1 MTFCSSGPSDCG
13 PELSLNCKGAPN
25 ASSNR
30 PSATSLGG
38 RLILNDVH
46 LELDAGEIYGLLGPN
61 GAGKST
67 TIGAALGL
75 LRSDAGSITMFGRS
89 QGNDNSSARRR
100 LGVLPERNGFYD
112 WMSAEDYLCFFA
124 SLYDKRLTPPEVGAH
139 LSKVGLAPHAGQS
152 IGTFSRGMR
161 QRLGLARAL
170 IGDPDLIILDEP
182 TTGLDPRGRREF
194 HDMLLDL
201 AGHGAGILLCTHL
214 LDDVDRLCQR
224 VGIIVDGRTVAEGRI
239 ADLLRQSGHLSR
251 FRLRLAGK
259 IAGEQS
265 AKGIASIIAREGEWW
280 IVEVE
285 TSATPDSVWRELM
298 FKGWPITEIHRE
310 GGGLE
315 DLYLSLTARSAA

>member
-1 MTFCSSGPSDCG
+1 MILSDVN
-13 PELSLNCKGAPN
+13 L
-25 ASSNR
+25 
-30 PSATSLGG
+30 
-38 RLILNDVH
+38 D
-46 LELDAGEIYGLLGPN
+46 LDAGEIYGLLGPN

-75 LRSDAGSITMFGRS
+75 LRPDAGSIIMFGRS
-89 QGNDNSSARRR
+89 LGNDNSPARRR

-112 WMSAEDYLCFFA
+112 WMAAEEYLRFFA
-124 SLYDKRLTPPEVGAH
+124 SLYGKRLTPPEISAH
-139 LSKVGLAPHAGQS
+139 LSKVGLVPRAGQS

-161 QRLGLARAL
+161 QRLSLARAL

-182 TTGLDPRGRREF
+182 TSGLDPRGRREF

-201 AGHGAGILLCTHL
+201 GRNGAGILLCTHL

-224 VGIIVDGRTVAEGRI
+224 IGIIVDGRTVAEGRI
-239 ADLLRQSGHLSR
+239 ADLLRQSGQLTR
-251 FRLRLAGK
+251 FRLRLAG
-259 IAGEQS
+259 EPEEHR

-280 IVEVE
+280 IVDID

-298 FKGWPITEIHRE
+298 FRGWPITEIHRE

-315 DLYLSLTARSAA
+315 DLYLSLTARSAS